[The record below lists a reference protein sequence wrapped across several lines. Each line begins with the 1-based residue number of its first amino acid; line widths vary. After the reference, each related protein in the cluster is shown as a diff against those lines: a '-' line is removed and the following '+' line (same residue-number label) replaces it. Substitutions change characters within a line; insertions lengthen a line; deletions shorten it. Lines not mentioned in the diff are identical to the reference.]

1 MDQNAILHYKLKKYK
16 SQKMPNKRIVVTG
29 MSVNTPI
36 GDTLEL
42 FLENLLNGK
51 SAITKWQS
59 LDTSQIYG
67 KVGGDLGNYDI
78 SSKVRM
84 LEGKIPDSTYDLVSK
99 LYTKF
104 PTLMSISMLVA
115 IEAFIHAGLP
125 YQVPKDNN
133 IATVVAGH
141 NLNQKYTFDNHAMF
155 DDEPDFIDGLF
166 ALKGLDT
173 NHVGIISEVLQ
184 LKGPGYTVGGACA
197 SGNVAI
203 RAAVDEIRAH
213 HVPIALVVGP
223 VLNFSPLD
231 LHGMAIMG
239 AISYES
245 FNETPEL
252 ASRPYDIKREG
263 FVPSHGAAALVIEDL
278 DHALSRGAKIYAEI
292 LGVESSAD
300 GSHLPQPSREGQTRL
315 MERLLKNCQV
325 KSEEIDYINAHATST
340 PLGDL
345 TEIRSLKDFFG
356 PHAYKLKLNAPKS
369 MLGHTC
375 WSAAVVETV
384 AAIIQMNTGYL
395 HPSINID
402 QLDPEVDLEVCRNN
416 KVKHEI
422 NLMMKNSF
430 GFGGLNSISLIKKY
444 LS

>member
-1 MDQNAILHYKLKKYK
+1 MT
-16 SQKMPNKRIVVTG
+16 NKRVVVTG

-36 GDTLEL
+36 GDSLDL

-51 SAITKWQS
+51 SAITKWRT
-59 LDTSQIYG
+59 LDTSKIYG
-67 KVGGDLGNYDI
+67 KVGGDLGNYDVAA
-78 SSKVRM
+78 KVRS
-84 LEGKIPDSTYDLVSK
+84 LEGKIPDPTYDLVSK
-99 LYTKF
+99 LYSKF
-104 PTLMSISMLVA
+104 PPLMSISILVA
-115 IEAFIHAGLP
+115 IDAFIHSGLIN
-125 YQVPKDNN
+125 QVTKDNN

-141 NLNQKYTFDNHAMF
+141 NLNQKYTFENHSIF
-155 DDEPDFIDGLF
+155 DEEPDFIDGLF

-173 NHVGIISEVLQ
+173 NHIGIISETLQ
-184 LKGPGYTVGGACA
+184 LTGPGYTVGGACA

-203 RAAVDEIRAH
+203 RAALDEIRAH

-223 VLNFSPLD
+223 ILNFSPLD
-231 LHGMAIMG
+231 IHGMAIMG
-239 AISYES
+239 AITYES

-278 DHALSRGAKIYAEI
+278 DHALGRGAKIYAEI
-292 LGVESSAD
+292 LGAESSTD
-300 GSHLPQPSREGQTRL
+300 GSHLPQPSREGQTRI
-315 MERLLKNCQV
+315 MERLLKNCNV
-325 KSEEIDYINAHATST
+325 KPEEIDYINAHATST

-345 TEIRSLKDFFG
+345 TEIRSIKDFFG
-356 PHAYKLKLNAPKS
+356 HHAYNLKLNAPKS

-384 AAIIQMNTGYL
+384 AAILQMNNGFL

-402 QLDPEVDLEVCRNN
+402 LLDPEVDLEVCQNK

-444 LS
+444 QS